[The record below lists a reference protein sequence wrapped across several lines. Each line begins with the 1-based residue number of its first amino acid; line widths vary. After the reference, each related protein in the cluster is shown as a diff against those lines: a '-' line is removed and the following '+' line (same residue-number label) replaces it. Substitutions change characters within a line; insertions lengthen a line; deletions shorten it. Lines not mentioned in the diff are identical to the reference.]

1 MVSTIGHD
9 ETTTT
14 PRPAWPQHVRDGE
27 RDVVDL
33 RDDPNRPYERHEGH
47 VDRRPRRGLRARRMV
62 GWVLAAAICAAIAV
76 VAAVNRVGEVPID
89 LVFDEGFLPF
99 WGVIAGSAIA
109 GFVAGRL
116 LDDGC

>member
-1 MVSTIGHD
+1 MVSPIGHD
-9 ETTTT
+9 HTTTT
-14 PRPAWPQHVRDGE
+14 PRPEWPQHTRDD

-33 RDDPNRPYERHEGH
+33 RDDTSRPHER
-47 VDRRPRRGLRARRMV
+47 DARPRRGLRARRVV
-62 GWVLAAAICAAIAV
+62 GWILAVAICAAVAA

-99 WGVIAGSAIA
+99 WGVIAGSAVA

>member
-1 MVSTIGHD
+1 MVSTIGHED
-9 ETTTT
+9 TTTT
-14 PRPAWPQHVRDGE
+14 PRPAWPQQARDGQ

-33 RDDPNRPYERHEGH
+33 RDDPDRPYAGQEMRDE
-47 VDRRPRRGLRARRMV
+47 RPRRRLHRTRRV
-62 GWVLAAAICAAIAV
+62 IGWILAAAIAAAIAV
-76 VAAVNRVGEVPID
+76 VATVNRVGEVPID